1 MTKSEKAV
9 ALFAKGY
16 NCSQSVLTSFGQEFG
31 LSEDDCLKI
40 SCAFGGGMGRRQL
53 TCGAVTGALIVGGHS
68 PLLATAAG
76 VGAGLCAGVVTGFLS
91 GMILG
96 LRAEGEQWL
105 GGYAS
110 LTRRYLRLA
119 HVAFV
124 ALSIINILYGKELGT
139 IDLPDHFK
147 NIGSALMIF
156 GAAGVPLA
164 CISAAFL
171 KPLMQP
177 R

>member
-1 MTKSEKAV
+1 MSPGQV
-9 ALFAKGY
+9 NILFGWAWM
-16 NCSQSVLTSFGQEFG
+16 CV
-31 LSEDDCLKI
+31 
-40 SCAFGGGMGRRQL
+40 
-53 TCGAVTGALIVGGHS
+53 
-68 PLLATAAG
+68 
-76 VGAGLCAGVVTGFLS
+76 GFLS

-139 IDLPDHFK
+139 IDLPNHFK

-171 KPLMQP
+171 RKTRYLLPVPAAAVLIGVIILLIGLG
-177 R
+177 

>member
-1 MTKSEKAV
+1 MSPGQV
-9 ALFAKGY
+9 NILFGWAWM
-16 NCSQSVLTSFGQEFG
+16 CV
-31 LSEDDCLKI
+31 
-40 SCAFGGGMGRRQL
+40 
-53 TCGAVTGALIVGGHS
+53 
-68 PLLATAAG
+68 
-76 VGAGLCAGVVTGFLS
+76 GFLS

-139 IDLPDHFK
+139 IDLPNHFK

-171 KPLMQP
+171 RKTRYLLPVPATAVLIGVIILLIGLG
-177 R
+177 

>member
-1 MTKSEKAV
+1 MSAGEINI
-9 ALFAKGY
+9 LFGWAWM
-16 NCSQSVLTSFGQEFG
+16 CV
-31 LSEDDCLKI
+31 
-40 SCAFGGGMGRRQL
+40 
-53 TCGAVTGALIVGGHS
+53 
-68 PLLATAAG
+68 
-76 VGAGLCAGVVTGFLS
+76 GFLS

-139 IDLPDHFK
+139 IDLPNHFK

-171 KPLMQP
+171 RKTRYLLPVPAAAVLIGVIILLIGLV
-177 R
+177 

>member
-1 MTKSEKAV
+1 MTAGEV
-9 ALFAKGY
+9 NILFGWAWM
-16 NCSQSVLTSFGQEFG
+16 CV
-31 LSEDDCLKI
+31 
-40 SCAFGGGMGRRQL
+40 
-53 TCGAVTGALIVGGHS
+53 
-68 PLLATAAG
+68 
-76 VGAGLCAGVVTGFLS
+76 GFLS

-139 IDLPDHFK
+139 IDLPNHFK

-171 KPLMQP
+171 RKTRYLLPVPAAAVLIGVIILLTGLG
-177 R
+177 

>member
-1 MTKSEKAV
+1 MIAGEINI
-9 ALFAKGY
+9 LFGWAWM
-16 NCSQSVLTSFGQEFG
+16 CV
-31 LSEDDCLKI
+31 
-40 SCAFGGGMGRRQL
+40 
-53 TCGAVTGALIVGGHS
+53 
-68 PLLATAAG
+68 
-76 VGAGLCAGVVTGFLS
+76 GFLS

-124 ALSIINILYGKELGT
+124 ALSIINVLYGKELGT
-139 IDLPDHFK
+139 IDLPNHFK

-171 KPLMQP
+171 RKTRYLLPVPAAAVLIGVIILLIGLG
-177 R
+177 

>member
-1 MTKSEKAV
+1 MISGQINI
-9 ALFAKGY
+9 LFGWAWM
-16 NCSQSVLTSFGQEFG
+16 CV
-31 LSEDDCLKI
+31 
-40 SCAFGGGMGRRQL
+40 
-53 TCGAVTGALIVGGHS
+53 
-68 PLLATAAG
+68 
-76 VGAGLCAGVVTGFLS
+76 GFLS

-124 ALSIINILYGKELGT
+124 ALSIINILYGKELGS
-139 IDLPDHFK
+139 IDLPNHFK

-171 KPLMQP
+171 RKTRYLLPVPAMAVLIGVIILLIGLV
-177 R
+177 

>member
-1 MTKSEKAV
+1 MISGQINI
-9 ALFAKGY
+9 LFGWAWM
-16 NCSQSVLTSFGQEFG
+16 CV
-31 LSEDDCLKI
+31 
-40 SCAFGGGMGRRQL
+40 
-53 TCGAVTGALIVGGHS
+53 
-68 PLLATAAG
+68 
-76 VGAGLCAGVVTGFLS
+76 GFLS

-96 LRAEGEQWL
+96 IRSEGEQWL

-110 LTRRYLRLA
+110 LKRRYLRLA

-139 IDLPDHFK
+139 IDLSNHLK

-164 CISAAFL
+164 CISAAFVKKTRYL
-171 KPLMQP
+171 LPVPAFAVLIGVIILLIGLL
-177 R
+177 

>member
-1 MTKSEKAV
+1 MISGQINI
-9 ALFAKGY
+9 LFGWAWM
-16 NCSQSVLTSFGQEFG
+16 CV
-31 LSEDDCLKI
+31 
-40 SCAFGGGMGRRQL
+40 
-53 TCGAVTGALIVGGHS
+53 
-68 PLLATAAG
+68 
-76 VGAGLCAGVVTGFLS
+76 GFLS

-96 LRAEGEQWL
+96 IRSEGEQWL

-110 LTRRYLRLA
+110 LKRRYLRLA

-139 IDLPDHFK
+139 IDLSNHLK

-164 CISAAFL
+164 CISAAFVKKTRYL
-171 KPLMQP
+171 LPIPAFAVLIGVIILLIGLL
-177 R
+177 